1 MCPFPAPPPLPPP
14 LPRAP
19 AVDTYRFPRTREQF
33 DDANVYLQSIKQYL
47 ADSDEFNW
55 NHGVSLAAMG
65 KYAEAEEALLRVRSP
80 ALTSDA
86 TFVSWLARCHVM
98 CRRSRAAWELY
109 LRAADSGGGPA
120 ALALLRLLAGDCFAT
135 GQFFV
140 AALAYDSLE
149 RHGGGGDGLEE
160 AWAGKLAA
168 CAGVLQAVAA
178 GAEARECL
186 REVHA
191 MLTASAAAAPVGS
204 TMHAQGEAL
213 ARAIAK
219 WAASQK

>member
-1 MCPFPAPPPLPPP
+1 
-14 LPRAP
+14 
-19 AVDTYRFPRTREQF
+19 
-33 DDANVYLQSIKQYL
+33 LQSIKQYMVESSW
-47 ADSDEFNW
+47 SDEFYW
-55 NHGVSLAAMG
+55 NHGVSLAAVG

-80 ALTSDA
+80 SLTSDA

-98 CRRSRAAWELY
+98 CRRGRAAWELY
-109 LRAADSGGGPA
+109 LRAAEDGSGPA
-120 ALALLRLLAGDCFAT
+120 ALSLLRLLAGDCFAT

-149 RHGGGGDGLEE
+149 RHFSGGGEGAEE
-160 AWAGKLAA
+160 AWAGKAAA
-168 CAGVLQAVAA
+168 CAGVLHAVAS

-191 MLTASAAAAPVGS
+191 MLVASAGAAPLGS
-204 TMHAQGEAL
+204 TVHVQGEAL
-213 ARAIAK
+213 ARAIQK

>member
-1 MCPFPAPPPLPPP
+1 
-14 LPRAP
+14 
-19 AVDTYRFPRTREQF
+19 
-33 DDANVYLQSIKQYL
+33 
-47 ADSDEFNW
+47 
-55 NHGVSLAAMG
+55 MG
-65 KYAEAEEALLRVRSP
+65 KTDYLYVSPNRLFVRFGSRSEAEEALLRVRSP

-149 RHGGGGDGLEE
+149 RHGGGGDG
-160 AWAGKLAA
+160 A
-168 CAGVLQAVAA
+168 CQGATAYLVNTRHADQA
-178 GAEARECL
+178 
-186 REVHA
+186 
-191 MLTASAAAAPVGS
+191 T
-204 TMHAQGEAL
+204 GEACGFK
-213 ARAIAK
+213 AEVRQDHGAIKAQFYPQRK
-219 WAASQK
+219 PR

>member
-1 MCPFPAPPPLPPP
+1 
-14 LPRAP
+14 
-19 AVDTYRFPRTREQF
+19 
-33 DDANVYLQSIKQYL
+33 VYLQSIKQYMVE
-47 ADSDEFNW
+47 ADEFNW
-55 NHGVSLAAMG
+55 NHGVSLAAVG

-80 ALTSDA
+80 ALTGDA

-109 LRAADSGGGPA
+109 LKTADSGSGPA
-120 ALALLRLLAGDCFAT
+120 ALSLLRLLAGDCFAT

-160 AWAGKLAA
+160 AWAGKLAS

-191 MLTASAAAAPVGS
+191 MLTASVSAAPMGGTV
-204 TMHAQGEAL
+204 HVQGEAL
-213 ARAIAK
+213 MRAIQK